1 LTPNL
6 LIKKTFDS
14 TPKSKEDIK
23 KGKLRRWLF
32 YFLNVIVICCVI
44 YVLTSTVDT
53 YIKIFSLPT
62 SEIISSIADD
72 EFYVL
77 QVSKN
82 FAQGNGV
89 TFDGIAPTTGFH
101 PLYFLLLSLIYVIG
115 NPDVVTFLMSS
126 IVLKTFF
133 YLFSAILIFI
143 IVEKLSFN
151 LFYRKQLGI
160 IISLIFIAHPYMLF
174 LIFSGLEQ
182 LILIFFFL
190 CFLLCYININ
200 MTKEKKAGKSFVFCG
215 ILLGLTYLS
224 RTDIII
230 LLPLIVILII
240 FLQRKN
246 LKNVVL
252 FTLGFLVIII
262 PWYLFIYFNTGSLA
276 QDSGAVKM
284 FLNESAIL
292 PFGERF
298 LSSWK
303 FINKFWWPFLNHE
316 LSYLYKL
323 FWGLFFITGV
333 GLILNNVSIQKSRK
347 WLSNNLT
354 STSVTPLLVKIN
366 IQVAGICMFYT
377 IVIAITY
384 GFLFS
389 SAREWYYSLSIVAV
403 SLMFFISINFLFLSI
418 KNQTLSVF
426 SILMIVLS
434 SIFVFS
440 GMVSDQNFHLGKYK
454 NQKEMMVVSKW
465 MKQNLPKS
473 AIIGSWNSGIFGY
486 FSERKVVNLDG
497 LINNDILKYL
507 QSKSLYNYMEKRK
520 INYIIDYDVMLYW
533 QEKYFGKSLKE
544 MSLSRDTTFSGTW
557 QLSDISVWR
566 ITY

>member
-1 LTPNL
+1 M
-6 LIKKTFDS
+6 
-14 TPKSKEDIK
+14 SKEDIQTAR
-23 KGKLRRWLF
+23 LQRWLL
-32 YFLNVIVICCVI
+32 YLLNVTVICCVI
-44 YVLTSTVDT
+44 YVLTRTAYT

-77 QVSKN
+77 QVAKN

-89 TFDGIAPTTGFH
+89 TFDGTAPTTGFH
-101 PLYFLLLSLIYVIG
+101 PLYFLFLSLIYVIG

-126 IVLKTFF
+126 IVLKTLF

-143 IVEKLSFN
+143 IVKKLSFN
-151 LFYRKQLGI
+151 HFYRKQLGV

-200 MTKEKKAGKSFVFCG
+200 ITDKKKSGRSFVFCG

-230 LLPLIVILII
+230 ILPFILLLII

-246 LKNVVL
+246 LKNAVL
-252 FTLGFLVIII
+252 FALGFLAIII
-262 PWYLFIYFNTGSLA
+262 PWYIFIHFNTGSLA

-284 FLNESAIL
+284 FLNESINL
-292 PFGERF
+292 PLAKRF
-298 LSSWK
+298 LSSWA
-303 FINKFWWPFLNHE
+303 FINKFWWPFLHHE

-323 FWGLFFITGV
+323 FWGLLFIAGV
-333 GLILNNVSIQKSRK
+333 SLILNNISIRKHRK
-347 WLSNNLT
+347 WLTNNLT
-354 STSVTPLLVKIN
+354 LTSDTPLLLKIN
-366 IQVAGICMFYT
+366 IQVVVICIFYS
-377 IVIAITY
+377 ILIAITY

-389 SAREWYYSLSIVAV
+389 SAREWYYGLSIVAI
-403 SLMFFISINFLFLSI
+403 SLTLFISINFLFLFI

-426 SILMIVLS
+426 SILMIVLF

-465 MKQNLPKS
+465 MKQNLPKT

-486 FSERKVVNLDG
+486 FSERKVINLDG

-507 QSKSLYNYMEKRK
+507 KSNSLYNYMKKRK
-520 INYIIDYDVMLYW
+520 INYIIDYTVMLYW

-544 MSLSRDTTFSGTW
+544 ISLAQDTTFSGTW